1 MLLKIQGIKVGG
13 IILDILRVALGISLF
28 IKGFYFL
35 SHMNVLFENVSMASS
50 GNDFVIAHI
59 IVAAHIVGGLCLT
72 VGLLTRFMAA
82 INIPILLGALMLVHA
97 PGNNSAPA
105 EFEAAFITFT
115 LLCVSLYFGSSKRS
129 IDYLINNDDDLL
141 EHDFLK
147 NIVNMNNRKPKK
159 LVRKK
164 SNLSK
169 RHHKEVKRESPFKK
183 SA

>member
-1 MLLKIQGIKVGG
+1 MLLKMPGLKVGSLV
-13 IILDILRVALGISLF
+13 LDILRVALGISLLL
-28 IKGFYFL
+28 KGLYFL
-35 SHMNVLFENVSMASS
+35 NNMNVLFENVSMASS

-59 IVAAHIVGGLCLT
+59 IIAAHIVGGVCLAI
-72 VGLLTRFMAA
+72 GLLTRFMAA

-97 PGNNSAPA
+97 PGNNTSPT

-129 IDYLINNDDDLL
+129 VDYLINHDEDLL

-147 NIVNMNNRKPKK
+147 NIINLNNRKPKK
-159 LVRKK
+159 MVRKK
-164 SNLSK
+164 VNPHK
-169 RHHKEVKRESPFKK
+169 HTKEVKKDSPFKK